1 MPLSEASR
9 LLGVSAGTLRRW
21 SDSGRIQV
29 FTTPGGH
36 RRFNR
41 PAIERMLPAGRAP
54 RLTLVRSG
62 MTPARLARA
71 YRREAAAA
79 ELRFAW
85 LATLTDEQRGW
96 FRIHGRRMAELL
108 LAYLEAPDEPA
119 AEHHLD
125 EATAEAAAY
134 GRMGAT
140 LGLSLSQ
147 AVEGFLDFR
156 RPFLHELAQVA
167 HRRGADVTT
176 TTDLLEG
183 AERVLDRLLIG
194 TMSAHNIRRARQART
209 PRPAV
214 LPEAAVVELG
224 ADSPSVHES

>member
-1 MPLSEASR
+1 MESRPLCRQR
-9 LLGVSAGTLRRW
+9 LDEDLACLRR
-21 SDSGRIQV
+21 DGLRL
-29 FTTPGGH
+29 
-36 RRFNR
+36 RR
-41 PAIERMLPAGRAP
+41 
-54 RLTLVRSG
+54 
-62 MTPARLARA
+62 
-71 YRREAAAA
+71 
-79 ELRFAW
+79 
-85 LATLTDEQRGW
+85 
-96 FRIHGRRMAELL
+96 
-108 LAYLEAPDEPA
+108 
-119 AEHHLD
+119 
-125 EATAEAAAY
+125 
-134 GRMGAT
+134 
-140 LGLSLSQ
+140 LSLSQ